1 MAQREEIIFNLKM
14 TSAEAEKSL
23 EKVKKNISDTNKEVK
38 DSINNFGIFG
48 VTVGDVKN
56 KFGELVDTY
65 PVGNYD
71 VKPAAMTSA

>member
-56 KFGELVDTY
+56 KFNELK
-65 PVGNYD
+65 G
-71 VKPAAMTSA
+71 